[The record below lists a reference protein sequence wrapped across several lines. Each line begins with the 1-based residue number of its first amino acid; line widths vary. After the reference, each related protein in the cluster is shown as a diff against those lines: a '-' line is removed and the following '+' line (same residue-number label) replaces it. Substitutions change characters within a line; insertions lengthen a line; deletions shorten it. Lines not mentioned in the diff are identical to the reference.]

1 MVPLRLLRP
10 RMTWANALW
19 CYISNSSFYQVMF
32 YLPMYFQP
40 IHGKT
45 AIMSGVD
52 TLPFLAFFSLGAV
65 MSGGLVGK
73 THHLMPFQLTSALI
87 MVAGMALFYT
97 MGVDTSQARYLGPQV
112 LYGFGLG
119 LGNQIPM
126 TAVQG
131 FSKPEDVASSTGIML
146 MCQSISGTYF
156 VLVAQSLFAN
166 RMLQTLESSNSTI
179 DSSLALGTGAAEVQH
194 VFTGEELTAVTNAYM
209 VGIKDV
215 FAFNLAGAVAAV
227 LLALLIP
234 LKQLPDH
241 QHKKTDESRTA

>member
-1 MVPLRLLRP
+1 MLCGAICEYLTTPFLASCPGANIACLLS
-10 RMTWANALW
+10 
-19 CYISNSSFYQVMF
+19 SNSSFYQVMF
-32 YLPMYFQP
+32 YLPIYFQS

-126 TAVQG
+126 SAVQG

-146 MCQSISGTYF
+146 SM
-156 VLVAQSLFAN
+156 N
-166 RMLQTLESSNSTI
+166 SSCL
-179 DSSLALGTGAAEVQH
+179 SSHSQVKS
-194 VFTGEELTAVTNAYM
+194 FY
-209 VGIKDV
+209 
-215 FAFNLAGAVAAV
+215 
-227 LLALLIP
+227 
-234 LKQLPDH
+234 
-241 QHKKTDESRTA
+241 